1 MLLCLANPYGGA
13 DSVCG
18 LLHVHVAGAADERV
32 HVGVGAVG
40 CHMARQLCRCLLVDV
55 AWESCYHNNMIQSFK
70 NTGTE
75 DVFNGENTKAARKIC
90 PSSVWKIAARKLD
103 QVDSVTALSELRI
116 PPKNKLE
123 ALSGDR
129 KGQHS
134 IRINDQ
140 YRICFVWTES
150 GPDRVEIVDYH

>member
-1 MLLCLANPYGGA
+1 
-13 DSVCG
+13 
-18 LLHVHVAGAADERV
+18 
-32 HVGVGAVG
+32 
-40 CHMARQLCRCLLVDV
+40 
-55 AWESCYHNNMIQSFK
+55 MIQSFK

-75 DVFNGENTKAARKIC
+75 DIFNGENTKGARKIC
-90 PSSVWKIAARKLD
+90 PNSNWKNVALKLD
-103 QVDSVTALSELRI
+103 QLYSVTALSELKI

-140 YRICFVWTES
+140 YRICFVWTDS
-150 GPDRVEIVDYH
+150 GPDQVEIVDYH